1 LGKRPVEVLDFVVLS
16 IGLATWWSSLALL
29 GEEVDMVEFGLVSAE
44 AVVVVVVVVVV
55 DIAAM
60 VVDIVVELLLEV
72 AETTLGK
79 ID

>member
-1 LGKRPVEVLDFVVLS
+1 
-16 IGLATWWSSLALL
+16 
-29 GEEVDMVEFGLVSAE
+29 MVELGLVATE
-44 AVVVVVVVVVV
+44 AVIVV
-55 DIAAM
+55 DIAAV